1 MKDTN
6 LHRIKTIR
14 EYHQFM
20 GHSKPLH
27 PLISVINLDL
37 IQDVPFDEPLKLVY
51 DFYCITLKK
60 NIGIKYSYGQ
70 QEYDFHDGTM
80 FFMAPNQVFGFLV
93 DKGQAVKLSG
103 WALLIHPDFLWG
115 TTLAKDIKKFDYF
128 DYSAN
133 EALHLSEK
141 EEVIITNIVRIIE
154 QEYNSTI
161 DKFSQGI
168 IVTQIESLLTYA
180 DRFYQRQFV
189 TRKKANHKILNELE
203 IFLSDY
209 FKDNSLVEK
218 GIPSVQSISDNLHVS
233 SNYLSRLLHTIT
245 GKSTKEFIN
254 DKLIELAKEKL
265 STTNLT
271 INEIAYDLGFEYP
284 QSFSKFFKSKTNVS
298 PLKFRKTFN

>member
-1 MKDTN
+1 M
-6 LHRIKTIR
+6 
-14 EYHQFM
+14 
-20 GHSKPLH
+20 
-27 PLISVINLDL
+27 
-37 IQDVPFDEPLKLVY
+37 
-51 DFYCITLKK
+51 
-60 NIGIKYSYGQ
+60 
-70 QEYDFHDGTM
+70 
-80 FFMAPNQVFGFLV
+80 
-93 DKGQAVKLSG
+93 
-103 WALLIHPDFLWG
+103 
-115 TTLAKDIKKFDYF
+115 
-128 DYSAN
+128 
-133 EALHLSEK
+133 
-141 EEVIITNIVRIIE
+141 
-154 QEYNSTI
+154 
-161 DKFSQGI
+161 
-168 IVTQIESLLTYA
+168 
-180 DRFYQRQFV
+180 
-189 TRKKANHKILNELE
+189 E

>member
-1 MKDTN
+1 MMERCF
-6 LHRIKTIR
+6 LW
-14 EYHQFM
+14 
-20 GHSKPLH
+20 L
-27 PLISVINLDL
+27 
-37 IQDVPFDEPLKLVY
+37 
-51 DFYCITLKK
+51 
-60 NIGIKYSYGQ
+60 
-70 QEYDFHDGTM
+70 
-80 FFMAPNQVFGFLV
+80 PNQVFGFLV